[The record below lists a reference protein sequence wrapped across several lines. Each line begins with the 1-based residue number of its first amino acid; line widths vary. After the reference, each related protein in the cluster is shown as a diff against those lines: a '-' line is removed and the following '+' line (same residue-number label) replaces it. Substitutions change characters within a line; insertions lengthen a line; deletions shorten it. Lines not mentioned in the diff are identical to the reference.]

1 MMAAMEAEATR
12 RASGDFIVE
21 ITPTLG
27 WRRIDFRELWAYRE
41 LLWILVWRDV
51 KVRYRQTF
59 LGIAWVVAQPLMT
72 MLVFTILF
80 NRVARIQ
87 SGSHV
92 PYALF
97 VMAGV
102 IPWTLFSAGV
112 SSSGNGLIGAGQLIS
127 KVYFPRM
134 IIPAAGVAGG
144 IVDMVVTLILMAA
157 MMVWYGIGPGPMI
170 LLLPIAI
177 ALTVILAVGAGLWLS
192 ALNVEYRDIRVIV
205 PFLLQFWMYATPVV
219 YPLSLLSP
227 PLRLL
232 AKLNPMTAAVEL
244 FRVSLLG
251 GEVPVKLLLYSG
263 TMALLLLASGSLYF
277 RRVERT
283 FADRL

>member
-1 MMAAMEAEATR
+1 MTEVMAPEATR
-12 RASGDFIVE
+12 RTSGDFIVE
-21 ITPTLG
+21 IAPTKG
-27 WRRIDFRELWAYRE
+27 WRSIDLRELWAYRE
-41 LLWILVWRDV
+41 LLWILAWRDV

-87 SGSHV
+87 SGSHL

-102 IPWTLFSAGV
+102 IPWTLFSSGV
-112 SSSGNGLIGAGQLIS
+112 SSSGNSLIGAGQLIS

-134 IIPAAGVAGG
+134 IIPAGGVAGG
-144 IVDMVVTLILMAA
+144 IVDMVVTLFLLAGMMAL
-157 MMVWYGIGPGPMI
+157 YRIGPGPMI
-170 LLLPIAI
+170 FLLPVAI
-177 ALTVILAVGAGLWLS
+177 ALTVILAFGAGLWLS
-192 ALNVEYRDIRVIV
+192 ALNVEYRDIRVIA
-205 PFLLQFWMYATPVV
+205 PFIVQLWMYATPVV

-227 PLRLL
+227 RLRVL

-244 FRVSLLG
+244 FRASLLG
-251 GEVPVKLLLYSG
+251 GEIPLKLLLYAS
-263 TMALLLLASGSLYF
+263 TAALLLLVSGSFYF

>member
-1 MMAAMEAEATR
+1 MTEERAPEATR
-12 RASGDFIVE
+12 RTSGDFIVE
-21 ITPTLG
+21 IAPTKG
-27 WRRIDFRELWAYRE
+27 WRSIDLRELWAYRE
-41 LLWILVWRDV
+41 LLWILAWRDV

-87 SGSHV
+87 SGSHL

-102 IPWTLFSAGV
+102 IPWTLFSSGV
-112 SSSGNGLIGAGQLIS
+112 SSSGNSLIGAGQLIS

-134 IIPAAGVAGG
+134 IIPAGGVAGG
-144 IVDMVVTLILMAA
+144 IVDMVVTLFLLAGMMAL
-157 MMVWYGIGPGPMI
+157 YRIGPGPMI
-170 LLLPIAI
+170 FLLPIAI
-177 ALTVILAVGAGLWLS
+177 ALTVILAFGAGLWLS
-192 ALNVEYRDIRVIV
+192 ALNVEYRDIRVIA
-205 PFLLQFWMYATPVV
+205 PFIVQLWMYATPVV

-227 PLRLL
+227 RLRVL

-244 FRVSLLG
+244 FRASLLG
-251 GEVPVKLLLYSG
+251 GEIPLKLLLYAS
-263 TMALLLLASGSLYF
+263 TAALLLLVSGSFYF

>member
-1 MMAAMEAEATR
+1 MTEMAAEATR
-12 RASGDFIVE
+12 RTSGKVMVE
-21 ITPTLG
+21 IAPTKG
-27 WRRIDFRELWAYRE
+27 WRSIDLRELWAYRE

-102 IPWTLFSAGV
+102 IPWTLFSSGV
-112 SSSGNGLIGAGQLIS
+112 SSSGNSLIGAGQLIS

-134 IIPAAGVAGG
+134 IIPAGGVAGG
-144 IVDMVVTLILMAA
+144 IVDMVVTLLLLAGMMA
-157 MMVWYGIGPGPMI
+157 MYRTGPGPMVF
-170 LLLPIAI
+170 LLPIAI
-177 ALTVILAVGAGLWLS
+177 ALTVILAFGAGLWLS
-192 ALNVEYRDIRVIV
+192 ALNVEYRDIRVIA
-205 PFLLQFWMYATPVV
+205 PFIVQLWMYATPVV

-227 PLRLL
+227 RLRFL
-232 AKLNPMTAAVEL
+232 AELNPMTAAVEL
-244 FRVSLLG
+244 FRAALLG
-251 GEVPVKLLLYSG
+251 GEIPLKLLLYSG
-263 TMALLLLASGSLYF
+263 TIALLLLVSGSFYF